1 MTAEV
6 VDLQDWK
13 YTKIAKKFL
22 ELRKESPVSAAA
34 YARKSVE
41 AKHFPIL
48 SRYIEQEMISNG
60 EMEPHEE

>member
-1 MTAEV
+1 MSADI

-22 ELRKESPVSAAA
+22 ELRTDSPAKAAA
-34 YARKSVE
+34 YARESVE
-41 AKHFPIL
+41 PKNFPTL
-48 SRYIEQEMISNG
+48 SRYIEQEMIKNG